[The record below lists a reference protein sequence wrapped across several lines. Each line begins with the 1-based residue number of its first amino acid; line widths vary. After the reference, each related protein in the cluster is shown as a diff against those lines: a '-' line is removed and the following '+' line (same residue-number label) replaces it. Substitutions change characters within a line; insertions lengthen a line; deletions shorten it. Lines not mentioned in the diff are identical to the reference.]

1 MLVRMAEPSFF
12 FYDLETSGF
21 GAATARIMQFAGQ
34 RTDMD
39 LNPLGEPF
47 NVLIKLT
54 ADILPDPGAIMITGI
69 TPQKT
74 LADGVSEA
82 EFLKLFYEEI
92 ALPGTTFMGYNTV
105 RFDDEFMR
113 HLMYRNFYD
122 AYEWE
127 WSEGRSRWDLL
138 DVVRMTRALRPA
150 NINWPFL
157 PDGKPTNR
165 LEYLSAINEL
175 AHEQA
180 HDAMSDVLATIGLA
194 RLIRER
200 QPELF
205 GYMFK
210 LRSKQAVKELVL
222 KGQPFMYSSGRY
234 PSEHLHTTAAVLL
247 APHPEQ
253 DAALV
258 YDLRY
263 DPTDFV
269 SKTPA
274 QLADHWRFS
283 KDPEHVRLPVKT
295 LKYNRCPAVAPLGV
309 LDEAAQERLK
319 LPLDTVKKH
328 HKTLLR
334 HKREFAA
341 KVFEAVRILDDER
354 KKEQAKL
361 FTDERD
367 VDERLYDGFFGP
379 GDKAAMQKVRRSS
392 PADLSTLRLSGDE
405 RLSQLLPLYKAR
417 NYPSELS
424 TEEKKQWDDY
434 CRHRL
439 QDGGAK
445 SRLARFAKDLQTAAD
460 TFGKDKEK
468 QYLLEELQLYAES
481 IVQIDETDEAGAGY

>member
-1 MLVRMAEPSFF
+1 MADSFF

-39 LNPLGEPF
+39 LEPVGEPF
-47 NVLIKLT
+47 NILIKLT
-54 ADILPDPGAIMITGI
+54 PDILPDPGAIMITGI
-69 TPQKT
+69 TPQQT
-74 LADGVSEA
+74 IADGVTEA
-82 EFLKLFYEEI
+82 EFLKLFYEQI
-92 ALPGTTFMGYNTV
+92 ATPGTTFLGYNTV

-127 WSEGRSRWDLL
+127 WSDKRSRWDLL
-138 DVVRMTRALRPA
+138 DVVRMTRALRPD

-180 HDAMSDVLATIGLA
+180 HDALSDVFATIGMA
-194 RLIRER
+194 RLIREK

-210 LRSKQAVKELVL
+210 LRGKQAVKELVL

-234 PSEHLHTTAAVLL
+234 ASEHLHTTAAMLL
-247 APHPEQ
+247 ARHPEQ

-258 YDLRY
+258 YDLRF
-263 DPTDFV
+263 DPTDFLE
-269 SKTPA
+269 KTPA
-274 QLADHWRFS
+274 ELAEHWRFS

-309 LDEAAQERLK
+309 FDEAAKKRLKLSLETVMKHREILLKNRDAFAAKIIEAVHLLDEARQ
-319 LPLDTVKKH
+319 
-328 HKTLLR
+328 
-334 HKREFAA
+334 
-341 KVFEAVRILDDER
+341 
-354 KKEQAKL
+354 KEQGRL

-367 VDERLYDGFFGP
+367 VDERLYDGFFSAT
-379 GDKAAMQKVRRSS
+379 DKTEMRKVRAAK
-392 PADLSTLRLSGDE
+392 PGELSNLTIKGDE

-417 NYPSELS
+417 NYPTEL
-424 TEEKKQWDDY
+424 TVEERRAWDAY
-434 CRHRL
+434 CRQRL
-439 QDGGAK
+439 QSGGAK
-445 SRLARFAKDLQTAAD
+445 SRLAQFAKNLQTAAETYAGND
-460 TFGKDKEK
+460 EK

-481 IVQIDETDEAGAGY
+481 IVQLDESGEADGEY